1 MIVSIVAA
9 VLWLHCCFI
18 YMGAFFYE
26 YQEAKRNATT
36 IKGRE
41 DYGSDLRNTE
51 KDGNTPTTEINS
63 AGSRDSVKYY
73 HTRTSIHTSEVNLAV
88 VCL

>member
-9 VLWLHCCFI
+9 VLWLHCSFI

-26 YQEAKRNATT
+26 YQEAKKNATT

-41 DYGSDLRNTE
+41 EDESDLRNTK
-51 KDGNTPTTEINS
+51 KDGHTPTTKINS
-63 AGSRDSVKYY
+63 SGSRDSVKYN
-73 HTRTSIHTSEVNLAV
+73 HTHSSIHTSEVNLAV